1 MAKKALVLNGVVQQ
15 IEESSNTFEV
25 YSDLKWVD
33 CDDSVKVNWT
43 YNGST
48 FADYDTRTTA
58 EKTAAEWKHVR
69 VNITKLLKASDWTQ
83 GADSPLTD
91 SKKAEWVTYRQSL
104 RNIPTQSDPYNITWP
119 TKPS

>member
-1 MAKKALVLNGVVQQ
+1 MAKKALIHNGIVQQ

-25 YSDLKWVD
+25 HSNLKWVD

-69 VNITKLLKASDWTQ
+69 VNRTKLLKASDWTQ

-91 SKKAEWVTYRQSL
+91 SKKAEWKTYRQAL
-104 RNIPTQSDPYNITWP
+104 RDVPTQSDPFNITWP
-119 TKPS
+119 TEPS

>member
-1 MAKKALVLNGVVQQ
+1 MAKKALVLNGIVHQ

-25 YSDLKWVD
+25 HSNLKWVD

-58 EKTAAEWKHVR
+58 QKTAAEWDLVR
-69 VNITKLLKASDWTQ
+69 VNRTNLLKESDWTQ

>member
-1 MAKKALVLNGVVQQ
+1 MAKKALVLNGIVQQ

-25 YSDLKWVD
+25 HSNLKWVD

-48 FADYDTRTTA
+48 FADDDTRTTA
-58 EKTAAEWKHVR
+58 EKTAAEWKFVR
-69 VNITKLLKASDWTQ
+69 TERTKLLKASDWTQ

-91 SKKAEWVTYRQSL
+91 SKKTEWKTYRQAL
-104 RNIPTQSDPYNITWP
+104 RDVPTQSDPFNITWP
-119 TKPS
+119 TEPS

>member
-48 FADYDTRTTA
+48 FADDDTRTTA
-58 EKTAAEWKHVR
+58 EKTAAEWNLVR
-69 VNITKLLKASDWTQ
+69 SNRTKLLKASDWTQ

-91 SKKAEWVTYRQSL
+91 SKKTEWKTYRQAL
-104 RNIPTQSDPYNITWP
+104 RDVPTQSDPYNITWP

>member
-1 MAKKALVLNGVVQQ
+1 MAKKALVLNGIVQQ

-25 YSDLKWVD
+25 HSDLKWIE

-48 FADYDTRTTA
+48 FANNDLRTTA
-58 EKTAAEWKHVR
+58 EKTAAEWDLVR
-69 VNITKLLKASDWTQ
+69 VNRTNLLKESDWTQ

-91 SKKAEWVTYRQSL
+91 SKKTEWATYRQSL

>member
-48 FADYDTRTTA
+48 FADDDTRTTA
-58 EKTAAEWKHVR
+58 EKTAAEWNLVR
-69 VNITKLLKASDWTQ
+69 SNRTKLLKASDWTQ

-91 SKKAEWVTYRQSL
+91 SKKTEWKTYRQAL
-104 RNIPTQSDPYNITWP
+104 RDVPTQSDPYNITWP
-119 TKPS
+119 TQPS

>member
-48 FADYDTRTTA
+48 FADDDTRTTA
-58 EKTAAEWKHVR
+58 EKTAAKWYLVR
-69 VNITKLLKASDWTQ
+69 SNRTKLLKASDWTQ

>member
-1 MAKKALVLNGVVQQ
+1 MAKKALIHNGVVKQ

-25 YSDLKWVD
+25 HSDLKWIE

-43 YNGST
+43 YDGST
-48 FADYDTRTTA
+48 FATDDSRTTA
-58 EKTAAEWKHVR
+58 EKTAAEWDLVR
-69 VNITKLLKASDWTQ
+69 VNRTNLLKESDWTQ

-91 SKKAEWVTYRQSL
+91 SKKTEWATYRQSL